1 MFHSFEQEH
10 NSVLQVE
17 AGTGLGLSIAKQ
29 LVNQMGGS
37 IECQSELGKGT
48 AFTVKL
54 YPKVVQGQTNKTK
67 QSEEIYDILRGRRI
81 LLCEDHPMNAQIATY
96 LLHEQHMEVVVA
108 ENGKCGVEFLQN
120 HEPGYFDAILM
131 DIQMPV
137 MDGLAAT
144 SAIRAIPRPDAGTIP
159 IIAMTANAYDDD
171 VKRCIDAGMN
181 AHLAKPVDPQKLYQT
196 LAEQIDSHEPM

>member
-1 MFHSFEQEH
+1 MALDKLRTQQVFVNLIGNAIKFTPRGGRVEFSVTAQAAEPDGTLPLTFIVRDNGIGMSEEFPKKQVVSFLEQEH

-108 ENGKCGVEFLQN
+108 EMENVVWSFCKITSQV
-120 HEPGYFDAILM
+120 IL
-131 DIQMPV
+131 
-137 MDGLAAT
+137 
-144 SAIRAIPRPDAGTIP
+144 
-159 IIAMTANAYDDD
+159 
-171 VKRCIDAGMN
+171 
-181 AHLAKPVDPQKLYQT
+181 T
-196 LAEQIDSHEPM
+196 LS